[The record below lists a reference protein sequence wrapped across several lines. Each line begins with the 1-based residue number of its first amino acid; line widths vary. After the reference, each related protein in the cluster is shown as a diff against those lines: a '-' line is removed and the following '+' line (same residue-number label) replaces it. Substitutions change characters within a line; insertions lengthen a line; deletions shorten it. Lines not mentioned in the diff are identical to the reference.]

1 MNFIKD
7 FDVVFQK
14 EKEDLQKKFGDKSIS
29 GANFYVYA
37 NSKVSN
43 DCGVEY
49 SFLIRKGEK
58 TQFLI
63 QTEGVRI
70 YLSDLDIL
78 ELLIDNSE
86 QIGEQTLRKIISFLK
101 DKIKDKNFGTQ
112 FELIVDEFDQKKDEF
127 DQKKYLL
134 NGIPLMGTEIFL
146 NNKFDI
152 KELSLGNLLSLM
164 NLILSKDIFSK
175 ELGNDKTPEFLK
187 RTAYKY
193 IIILQAVV
201 FKDQGLRRALQE
213 KELYNSDNNE
223 FDWREILDNRNKL
236 GKSFFNNIEEIEKM
250 KIL

>member
-7 FDVVFQK
+7 FDVAFQK
-14 EKEDLQKKFGDKSIS
+14 EKKNIQEKFGDKSIS
-29 GANFYVYA
+29 RFNFYVYA
-37 NSKVSN
+37 NSKVKN

-49 SFLIRKGEK
+49 SFLIKKGEK

-63 QTEGVRI
+63 HDEGVRI

-86 QIGEQTLRKIISFLK
+86 NIGDQTFKNIISFLK
-101 DKIKDKNFGTQ
+101 DKINDKNFGKQ

-127 DQKKYLL
+127 DQKRYLL
-134 NGIPLMGTEIFL
+134 NGIPSMGTEIFL
-146 NNKFDI
+146 NNKYDI
-152 KELSLGNLLSLM
+152 QEFCLDNLLFLM

-175 ELGNDKTPEFLK
+175 ELGDDETPEFLK

-193 IIILQAVV
+193 IIILKSVV

-213 KELYNSDNNE
+213 KKVYNSDNNE

-236 GKSFFNNIEEIEKM
+236 GKRFFNNIEEIEKM
-250 KIL
+250 NIL